1 MESYHFDIAAVGGKI
16 IAHRDPITKSLGAV
30 DMFC

>member
-1 MESYHFDIAAVGGKI
+1 MESYHIAAVGGKI